1 MEPVHRQYLLAQQAE
16 AGEREGGGVQR
27 VASHEGLGGRVGGH
41 AGEDRAYAPHAEPR
55 LVREV
60 VGVGVGLDGGV
71 DAVEHPANR
80 KDFLGGGAFLGG
92 RRLEDDAARNR
103 PGAPAFELV
112 EGEEGADGVAR
123 HDVVPAAVADARKRV
138 VFGEDGD
145 RRGGRIGVVRVADG
159 AGELGAQGGLHPVNA
174 HIGLDA
180 VGAQQVGD
188 RGDREALLVSD
199 LGVVVDGVRKRDDL
213 AREPLDGCGEGFS
226 QLGG

>member
-1 MEPVHRQYLLAQQAE
+1 M
-16 AGEREGGGVQR
+16 
-27 VASHEGLGGRVGGH
+27 
-41 AGEDRAYAPHAEPR
+41 
-55 LVREV
+55 
-60 VGVGVGLDGGV
+60 
-71 DAVEHPANR
+71 
-80 KDFLGGGAFLGG
+80 
-92 RRLEDDAARNR
+92 
-103 PGAPAFELV
+103 

-123 HDVVPAAVADARKRV
+123 HDVVPAAVSDARERV

-145 RRGGRIGVVRVADG
+145 RRGRRIGVVRVADG
-159 AGELGAQGGLHPVNA
+159 AGELGAQGCLHPVNA

>member
-1 MEPVHRQYLLAQQAE
+1 ML
-16 AGEREGGGVQR
+16 GV
-27 VASHEGLGGRVGGH
+27 
-41 AGEDRAYAPHAEPR
+41 EDMKR
-55 LVREV
+55 L
-60 VGVGVGLDGGV
+60 
-71 DAVEHPANR
+71 
-80 KDFLGGGAFLGG
+80 
-92 RRLEDDAARNR
+92 
-103 PGAPAFELV
+103 APAFELV

-188 RGDREALLVSD
+188 RGDRETLLVSD
-199 LGVVVDGVRKRDDL
+199 LGVVVDGVRKRDDF